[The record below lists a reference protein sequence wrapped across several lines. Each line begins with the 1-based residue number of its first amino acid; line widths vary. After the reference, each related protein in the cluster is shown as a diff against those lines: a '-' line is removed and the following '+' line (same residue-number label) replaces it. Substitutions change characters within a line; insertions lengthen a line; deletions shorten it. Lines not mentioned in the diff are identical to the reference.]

1 MWFKGPELGFCFL
14 FIASCFTNKYVLSQ
28 LKFTYP
34 TIFQGWQTLVG
45 SLLLLTA
52 WKLGRVEIRKNALWS
67 AKVSWIPGALLFVG
81 NIYAGSRAL
90 SKLPIPFFL
99 LLQNTSEVI
108 VTTCLKIA
116 RKEKLSWLKFLG
128 MFMFPLS
135 AVILAY
141 NDSQFDP
148 GGYIWAMIHSLCVGI
163 YKVFQKLTKSYSLTE
178 LEEQFLNY
186 LYSVLTLILLA
197 QLSGDV
203 YGALEFPFLN
213 AYRFRSSCCA
223 SAILGVSLKLA
234 SVNVKSNLSS
244 EQYGTL
250 RLVTKY
256 ATILHKLRKAK
267 KMSSYCVVGRVPV
280 SLKLLHSSGLAW
292 KRNMSG
298 MNAPQEIRHVQ
309 KDPHTNF
316 HIEII
321 LSRYIT
327 V

>member
-1 MWFKGPELGFCFL
+1 MWLKGPELCFCFL
-14 FIASCFTNKYVLSQ
+14 FIASYFTNKYVLSQ

-45 SLLLLTA
+45 SLFLLTA

-99 LLQNTSEVI
+99 LLQNTSELI
-108 VTTCLKIA
+108 VTIFLKIA

-141 NDSQFDP
+141 NDSPFDP
-148 GGYIWAMIHSLCVGI
+148 GGYIWAMIHILCVGV

-186 LYSVLTLILLA
+186 LYSVLILILLA

-213 AYRFRSSCCA
+213 AYRFHSSCCA

-250 RLVTKY
+250 RLVTKCQTQHQHFWSY
-256 ATILHKLRKAK
+256 DATFMLR
-267 KMSSYCVVGRVPV
+267 
-280 SLKLLHSSGLAW
+280 
-292 KRNMSG
+292 
-298 MNAPQEIRHVQ
+298 Q
-309 KDPHTNF
+309 
-316 HIEII
+316 
-321 LSRYIT
+321 
-327 V
+327 

>member
-1 MWFKGPELGFCFL
+1 MWLKGPELCFCFL
-14 FIASCFTNKYVLSQ
+14 FIASYFTNKYVLSQ

-45 SLLLLTA
+45 SLFLLTA

-99 LLQNTSEVI
+99 LLQNTSELI
-108 VTTCLKIA
+108 VTIFLKIA

-141 NDSQFDP
+141 NDSPFDP
-148 GGYIWAMIHSLCVGI
+148 GGYIWAMIHILCVGV

-186 LYSVLTLILLA
+186 LYSVLILILLA

-213 AYRFRSSCCA
+213 AYRFHSSCCA

-250 RLVTKY
+250 RLVTKVLTACLSLVVFETLLSVTTSCCLILCAVGEALIVY
-256 ATILHKLRKAK
+256 AE
-267 KMSSYCVVGRVPV
+267 
-280 SLKLLHSSGLAW
+280 
-292 KRNMSG
+292 RNG
-298 MNAPQEIRHVQ
+298 AEI
-309 KDPHTNF
+309 KG
-316 HIEII
+316 
-321 LSRYIT
+321 
-327 V
+327 

>member
-90 SKLPIPFFL
+90 SKL
-99 LLQNTSEVI
+99 
-108 VTTCLKIA
+108 
-116 RKEKLSWLKFLG
+116 KLSWLKFLG

-250 RLVTKY
+250 RLVTKVLTACLSLVVFETLLSVTTSCCLILCAVGEALIVY
-256 ATILHKLRKAK
+256 AE
-267 KMSSYCVVGRVPV
+267 
-280 SLKLLHSSGLAW
+280 
-292 KRNMSG
+292 RNG
-298 MNAPQEIRHVQ
+298 AEI
-309 KDPHTNF
+309 KG
-316 HIEII
+316 
-321 LSRYIT
+321 
-327 V
+327 